1 MENIPILGWLLQ
13 SFNKCTSIGFLNS
26 SCGLL
31 VLVFFFIIFGIL
43 NAIEDHNKKYIKFS
57 LLFVSLNLI
66 YLAYYLDKNHDISI
80 IWRYLIYASAIFS
93 FSSFLG
99 STLGKK
105 RMDKIVKKIPIRFI
119 KIISLIPTVSI
130 FIGLLYLLNNF
141 LNNQFANKT
150 LAEITKSSLDTLINT
165 VSTAGSVVLGL
176 IAIVIIF
183 VALIA
188 TIIFFGSKI
197 LNLIENILKIE
208 NKFERKWKTLIFVLI
223 SMCLLY
229 FAAYIEKYYF
239 PSGDITIF
247 STLFLIFLIVSVP
260 TYILMFIGIV
270 FNKVNKLLNDFT
282 NRYK

>member
-13 SFNKCTSIGFLNS
+13 SFNKCISIGILNS

-105 RMDKIVKKIPIRFI
+105 RMNKIIKKIPIRFI
-119 KIISLIPTVSI
+119 KTISMIPSVAIS
-130 FIGLLYLLNNF
+130 IGLLYLLNNF
-141 LNNQFANKT
+141 LNTQFANKT

-165 VSTAGSVVLGL
+165 TSTAGSVVLSL
-176 IAIVIIF
+176 IAFVIIF
-183 VALIA
+183 VAFIA
-188 TIIFFGSKI
+188 IIMFFGSKI
-197 LNLIENILKIE
+197 VNLIENILKIE
-208 NKFERKWKTLIFVLI
+208 NEFERKWKTLIFVLI
-223 SMCLLY
+223 SICLLY
-229 FAAYIEKYYF
+229 LAARLEKYYF

-247 STLFLIFLIVSVP
+247 SSLFLIFLIISVP
-260 TYILMFIGIV
+260 TYIFMFIGIV
-270 FNKVNKLLNDFT
+270 FNKINKLLNNFT
-282 NRYK
+282 R

>member
-1 MENIPILGWLLQ
+1 MKNIPILGWLLQ
-13 SFNKCTSIGFLNS
+13 SFNKCISIGILNS

-105 RMDKIVKKIPIRFI
+105 RMNKIIKKIPIRFI
-119 KIISLIPTVSI
+119 KTISMIPSVAIS
-130 FIGLLYLLNNF
+130 IGLLYLLNNF
-141 LNNQFANKT
+141 LNTQFANKT

-165 VSTAGSVVLGL
+165 TSTAGSVVLSL
-176 IAIVIIF
+176 IAFVIIF
-183 VALIA
+183 VAFIA
-188 TIIFFGSKI
+188 IIMFFGSKI
-197 LNLIENILKIE
+197 VNLIENILKIE
-208 NKFERKWKTLIFVLI
+208 NEFERKWKTLIFVLI
-223 SMCLLY
+223 SICLLY
-229 FAAYIEKYYF
+229 LAARLEKYYF

-247 STLFLIFLIVSVP
+247 NSLFLIFLIISVP
-260 TYILMFIGIV
+260 TYIFMFIGIV
-270 FNKVNKLLNDFT
+270 FNKINKLLNNFT
-282 NRYK
+282 R

>member
-13 SFNKCTSIGFLNS
+13 SFNKCISIGILNS

-31 VLVFFFIIFGIL
+31 VLFFFFIIFGIL

-105 RMDKIVKKIPIRFI
+105 RMNKIIKKIPIRFI
-119 KIISLIPTVSI
+119 KTISMIPSVAIS
-130 FIGLLYLLNNF
+130 IGLLYLLNNF
-141 LNNQFANKT
+141 LNTQFANKT

-165 VSTAGSVVLGL
+165 TSTAGSVVLSL
-176 IAIVIIF
+176 IAFVIIF
-183 VALIA
+183 VAFIA
-188 TIIFFGSKI
+188 IIMFFGSKI
-197 LNLIENILKIE
+197 VNLIENILKIE
-208 NKFERKWKTLIFVLI
+208 NEFERKWKTLIFVLI
-223 SMCLLY
+223 SICLLY
-229 FAAYIEKYYF
+229 LAARLEKYYF

-247 STLFLIFLIVSVP
+247 NSLFLIFLIISVP
-260 TYILMFIGIV
+260 TYIFMFIGIV
-270 FNKVNKLLNDFT
+270 FNKINKLLNNFT
-282 NRYK
+282 R

>member
-13 SFNKCTSIGFLNS
+13 SFNKCISIGILNS

-105 RMDKIVKKIPIRFI
+105 RMNKIIKKIPIRFI
-119 KIISLIPTVSI
+119 KTISMIPSLAI
-130 FIGLLYLLNNF
+130 SIGLLYLLNNF
-141 LNNQFANKT
+141 LNTQFANKT

-165 VSTAGSVVLGL
+165 TSTAGSVVLSL
-176 IAIVIIF
+176 IAFVIIF
-183 VALIA
+183 VAFIA
-188 TIIFFGSKI
+188 IIMFFGSKI
-197 LNLIENILKIE
+197 VNLIENILKIE
-208 NKFERKWKTLIFVLI
+208 NEFERKWKTLIFVLI
-223 SMCLLY
+223 SICLLY
-229 FAAYIEKYYF
+229 LAARLEKYYF

-247 STLFLIFLIVSVP
+247 SSLFLIFLIISVP
-260 TYILMFIGIV
+260 TYIFMLIGIV
-270 FNKVNKLLNDFT
+270 FNKINKLLNNFT
-282 NRYK
+282 R

>member
-1 MENIPILGWLLQ
+1 MENIPILGWFIQ
-13 SFNKCTSIGFLNS
+13 SFNKCISIGILNS

-31 VLVFFFIIFGIL
+31 ILFSFFIVFGIL
-43 NAIEDHNKKYIKFS
+43 NVIEDHNKKNIKFS
-57 LLFVSLNLI
+57 LLFVGINLI
-66 YLAYYLDKNHDISI
+66 YLAYYLDNNHDISI

-141 LNNQFANKT
+141 LNNQFANRT
-150 LAEITKSSLDTLINT
+150 LAEITKSSLDTLIST
-165 VSTAGSVVLGL
+165 VSTAGSVVLSL

-188 TIIFFGSKI
+188 IIMFFGSKI
-197 LNLIENILKIE
+197 VSLIENILKIE
-208 NKFERKWKTLIFVLI
+208 NIFFLRTVKF
-223 SMCLLY
+223 C
-229 FAAYIEKYYF
+229 
-239 PSGDITIF
+239 PS
-247 STLFLIFLIVSVP
+247 SH
-260 TYILMFIGIV
+260 
-270 FNKVNKLLNDFT
+270 
-282 NRYK
+282 